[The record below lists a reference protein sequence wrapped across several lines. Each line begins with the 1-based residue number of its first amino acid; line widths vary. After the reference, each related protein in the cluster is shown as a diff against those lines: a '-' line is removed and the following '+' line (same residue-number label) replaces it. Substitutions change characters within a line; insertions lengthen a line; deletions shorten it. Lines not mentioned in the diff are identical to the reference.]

1 MREEA
6 VLTQVQL
13 ARRAGVARSTVA
25 AFESGKHAPSLA
37 AIDQLLA
44 ALGRQLRLDAEPM
57 AADLDAEIDA
67 AMTVPLGERVERHAG
82 WVPDLL
88 AQLAGVPFVAEGSV
102 AAFVQG
108 APLPVAALEIVMAD
122 GDLDALYRVLE
133 RTRARRWNDRWRDWG
148 YDPIDPRRDGVRR
161 WMTMCGEVRLR
172 VADELPTAIDMT
184 VGAHRVAVRPLVEIE
199 AEDPAVQRILARLR
213 QRLGSVA

>member
-1 MREEA
+1 M
-6 VLTQVQL
+6 LTQVQL

-102 AAFVQG
+102 AA
-108 APLPVAALEIVMAD
+108 LEIAM
-122 GDLDALYRVLE
+122 E
-133 RTRARRWNDRWRDWG
+133 
-148 YDPIDPRRDGVRR
+148 
-161 WMTMCGEVRLR
+161 
-172 VADELPTAIDMT
+172 
-184 VGAHRVAVRPLVEIE
+184 RPL
-199 AEDPAVQRILARLR
+199 A
-213 QRLGSVA
+213 